1 MLLRHVK
8 MTIFVMAC
16 VIGFV
21 LVAGHAMADPGKSKH
36 GHGHKHKHHAHVYQ
50 GGNDV
55 IIISSQDR
63 VLIRNYMVQDYRSH
77 CPPGLAKKH
86 NGCMPPGQAQK
97 YRIGGVLAD
106 GIYVPVSGDLLTILS
121 PVPRG
126 YQYVQVD
133 QDVLLISEASKKVI
147 DAVTLLSAVGH

>member
-1 MLLRHVK
+1 MTLRHVK
-8 MTIFVMAC
+8 WVTLIIAC
-16 VIGFV
+16 VVGFV
-21 LVAGHAMADPGKSKH
+21 LVTGSAMADPGKSKH
-36 GHGHKHKHHAHVYQ
+36 GRGHKHAHHAQVYHD
-50 GGNDV
+50 GHDV

-63 VLIRNYMVQDYRSH
+63 ALIRNYMVQDYHSH

-86 NGCMPPGQAQK
+86 NGCMPPGQAKK
-97 YRIGGVLAD
+97 YRVGGVLAD